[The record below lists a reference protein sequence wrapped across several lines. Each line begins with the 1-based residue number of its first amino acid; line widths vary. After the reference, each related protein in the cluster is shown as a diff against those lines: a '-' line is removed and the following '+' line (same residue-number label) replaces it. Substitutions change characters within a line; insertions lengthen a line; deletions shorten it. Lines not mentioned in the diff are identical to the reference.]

1 MIRIGLLGASR
12 IARGAVIKPAE
23 DLDGVV
29 VSRVA
34 ASSTARAEDYAREH
48 KIPGIEADYAALVTS
63 DDVDLVYNALPPSGH
78 REWSIRALEAGKH
91 VLCEKPFSLDAAEA
105 AAMVAAADATGMQLI
120 EAFHYRYH
128 PLFERVLEILR
139 AGEIGAVR
147 SATAHFNVPIKATP
161 GELRYEAALGGGAL
175 MDLGCY
181 PLHWVRMVAG
191 NEPEVIAAEANWHD
205 SGVDDAM
212 KATLRFGGGIEA
224 TIRSSMQTS
233 LPEGLDAELRVV
245 GEAGTL
251 SVINPLAPH
260 VGHELIVETPAE
272 RRTETVDGE
281 TTYHHQLRHVVDV
294 INNGATPLTGGAD
307 AVGTMAAID
316 RIYAKAGRR
325 KPDL

>member
-48 KIPGIEADYAALVTS
+48 DIPGIEADYGALVTS
-63 DDVDLVYNALPPSGH
+63 NDVDLVYNALPPSGH
-78 REWSIRALEAGKH
+78 REWSVRALEAGKH
-91 VLCEKPFSLDAAEA
+91 VLCEKPFALNATEAE
-105 AAMVAAADATGMQLI
+105 AMVAAADASGVQLI

-139 AGEIGAVR
+139 AGAIGAVR
-147 SATAHFNVPIKATP
+147 SVAAHFNVPIKAAP
-161 GELRYEAALGGGAL
+161 GELRYDPALGGGAL

-181 PLHWVRMVAG
+181 PLHWVRTVAG
-191 NEPEVIAAEANWHD
+191 SEPEVIAAEASWHD
-205 SGVDDAM
+205 SGVDESM
-212 KATLRFGGGIEA
+212 RATLRFGGGIEA
-224 TIRSSMQTS
+224 VIHSSMQAS
-233 LPEGLDAELRVV
+233 LPEGLDAEMHVV
-245 GEAGTL
+245 GESGTL
-251 SVINPLAPH
+251 TVINPLAPH
-260 VGHELIVETPAE
+260 LGHELIVENSAGRSSE
-272 RRTETVDGE
+272 SVQGE
-281 TTYHHQLRHVVDV
+281 TTYHHQLQHVLDV

-316 RIYAKAGRR
+316 RIYAAAGRVS
-325 KPDL
+325 